1 MIRQYDKS
9 NAVDNMVRALTSDPI
24 GWVTLMNH
32 IFIKTDNYKA
42 ETRDRK
48 GQMVH
53 YEFPN
58 MIDLGTGGIY
68 AAHARY
74 NYGPRKA
81 IRNL

>member
-1 MIRQYDKS
+1 
-9 NAVDNMVRALTSDPI
+9 MVRALTSDPI
-24 GWVTLMNH
+24 GWVTLMNQVFLKNE
-32 IFIKTDNYKA
+32 IMETDG
-42 ETRDRK
+42 RRK
-48 GQMVH
+48 GKMVH

-81 IRNL
+81 IFCNTT